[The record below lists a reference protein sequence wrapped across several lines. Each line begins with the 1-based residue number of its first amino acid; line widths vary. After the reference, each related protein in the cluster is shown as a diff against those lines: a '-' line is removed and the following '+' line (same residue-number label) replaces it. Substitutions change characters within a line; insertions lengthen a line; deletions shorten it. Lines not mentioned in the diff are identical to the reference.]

1 MNKVILIGN
10 LANDPELTQTQSG
23 KAKCSFRIACQ
34 RRYASQ
40 NGERIACQRRYASQN
55 GERIADFI
63 SVVCW
68 DKLAENC
75 AKYLAKGRKCAIC
88 GEIQSRSYE
97 AQDGSKRFVTEVNAS
112 EVEFIGER
120 QKASEDGAGEA
131 AGEFTEVSTE
141 ELPF

>member
-10 LANDPELTQTQSG
+10 LANDPELMHTQSG
-23 KAKCSFRIACQ
+23 KAKCSF
-34 RRYASQ
+34 
-40 NGERIACQRRYASQN
+40 RIACQRRYASQN

-75 AKYLAKGRKCAIC
+75 AKYLAKGRKCALV
-88 GEIQSRSYE
+88 GEIQSRSYD
-97 AQDGSKRFVTEVNAS
+97 AQDGSKRYVTEVVAG

-120 QKASEDGAGEA
+120 QKSAENGAGEA
-131 AGEFTEVSTE
+131 TAQADGFTEVGTD

>member
-1 MNKVILIGN
+1 MNKCILIGN
-10 LANDPELTQTQSG
+10 LANDPELMHTQSG

-40 NGERIACQRRYASQN
+40 NGERIA
-55 GERIADFI
+55 DFI
-63 SVVCW
+63 SIVCW

-75 AKYLAKGRKCAIC
+75 ARYLAKGRKCAIE
-88 GEIQSRSYE
+88 GEIQSRSYD
-97 AQDGSKRFVTEVNAS
+97 AQDGSKRYVTEVVAS
-112 EVEFIGER
+112 NVEFIGER

-131 AGEFTEVSTE
+131 TQRADGFTEVSTD

>member
-1 MNKVILIGN
+1 MNKCILIGN

-40 NGERIACQRRYASQN
+40 NGERIA
-55 GERIADFI
+55 DFI

-75 AKYLAKGRKCAIC
+75 GKYLAKGRKCAIA
-88 GEIQSRSYE
+88 GEIQSRSYD
-97 AQDGSKRFVTEVNAS
+97 AQDGSKRYVTEVVAS

-120 QKASEDGAGEA
+120 QKSAENGAGEA
-131 AGEFTEVSTE
+131 TAHGEGGFAEVNAE

>member
-1 MNKVILIGN
+1 MIGN
-10 LANDPELTQTQSG
+10 LANDPELMHTQSG
-23 KAKCSFRIACQ
+23 KAKCSF
-34 RRYASQ
+34 
-40 NGERIACQRRYASQN
+40 RIACQRRYASQN

-120 QKASEDGAGEA
+120 QKASEDGADEA
-131 AGEFTEVSTE
+131 TGEFTEVSTE